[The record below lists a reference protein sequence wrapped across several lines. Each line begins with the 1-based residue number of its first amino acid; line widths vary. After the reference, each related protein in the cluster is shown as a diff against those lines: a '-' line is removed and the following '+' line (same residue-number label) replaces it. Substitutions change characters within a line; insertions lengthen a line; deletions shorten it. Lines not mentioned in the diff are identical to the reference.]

1 MSEYVVAP
9 LQFASKLRSFFKRL
23 LGVNGASRAVGV
35 RAPGAAVSE
44 ADPSFPLQFGEVIS
58 RYVIQ
63 KTLGRGNMGTVY
75 LAKEK
80 NTGKE
85 VALKFLKQ
93 ELLSDSSAISRF
105 KREANSAAQIIH
117 ANIVTVY
124 ELLENARRPYI
135 VMEYVEG
142 ETLRA
147 RVERERLRRAE
158 FFDFAL
164 QIAEGVRMAHRL
176 GVVHRDLKPENIL
189 INRDGQIK
197 IVDFGLAK
205 MKSALEERLTITGL
219 VAGTPPYM
227 SPEQWEAE
235 SVDHRADIFALGVI
249 FHEMLTGARP
259 FSGAELGELRRAICS
274 EAHARLQHEDVLLAQ
289 KLQPILDRTLEKNP
303 LARFQTLD
311 ELLADLQQARAA
323 LMGTTSVA
331 SAAELATVVQGPS
344 PATTI
349 SASTFAHESPEQ
361 FYLERGEDKLALA
374 DIAQTGV
381 TISIKGSRQIG
392 KTALLRRLIAAAK
405 QHGKQVVFM
414 DFQEFDQSQLEN
426 EETFFRSFCTA
437 LTYKFAP
444 LEQVETA
451 WQQQRLLGRIR
462 GSAEIFETYVLKL
475 RTRPLTLAMDNVD
488 RILGKDYSVN
498 FFSMLRAWHNKRQ
511 QANPVWQQ
519 FDLVLATSTEPAA
532 FIADVERSPFNVGRV
547 LRLQDFT
554 PEQAATLHERY
565 HCALA
570 PEQLQEL
577 VRWAGGHPYLL
588 RQAFELLTNRVYDVA
603 SLFEHATD
611 IYGPFGDHLRPL
623 WFGLNGKENVE
634 TESLKNG
641 LRQILKNK
649 KCGEENVFYRLQAA
663 GLVTGEAHH
672 AKFRCRLYEKFF
684 GERLHV

>member
-1 MSEYVVAP
+1 MTEHIVAP
-9 LQFASKLRSFFKRL
+9 SQFTARLRAFLKKIF
-23 LGVNGASRAVGV
+23 GANGAPFSTHARPQRAS
-35 RAPGAAVSE
+35 ALE
-44 ADPSFPLQFGEVIS
+44 ADPTLPLQRGDLVA

-93 ELLSDSSAISRF
+93 ELLSDSSAIGRF

-117 ANIVTVY
+117 ANIVTVF
-124 ELLENARRPYI
+124 ELQEKARRPYI

-147 RVERERLRRAE
+147 RLERERLSRAE

-176 GVVHRDLKPENIL
+176 GVIHRDLKPENIL

-205 MKSALEERLTITGL
+205 MKSECEHLTITGL
-219 VAGTPPYM
+219 VSGTPPYM
-227 SPEQWEAE
+227 SPEQWDAAI
-235 SVDHRADIFALGVI
+235 VDQRSDIFALGII
-249 FHEMLTGARP
+249 FHEMLMGTRP
-259 FSGAELGELRRAICS
+259 FASTDLSALRNAICF
-274 EAHARLQHEDVLLAQ
+274 EAHARLQLEDTQVAQ
-289 KLQPILDRTLEKNP
+289 SLQPLLDKALEKNP
-303 LARFQTLD
+303 LARFQTME

-323 LMGTTSVA
+323 LMGS
-331 SAAELATVVQGPS
+331 SSMPAADLATVVQDAARA
-344 PATTI
+344 ATL
-349 SASTFAHESPEQ
+349 SASVFGQDRAAQ

-374 DIAQTGV
+374 DIAQNGV

-392 KTALLRRLIAAAK
+392 KTALLRRIIAAAK

-426 EETFFRSFCTA
+426 EETFFRSFCMA

-444 LEQVETA
+444 LEQVEAA
-451 WQQQRLLGRIR
+451 WEQHRLLGRIR
-462 GSAEIFETYVLKL
+462 ACAEIFEMFVLKR

-532 FIADVERSPFNVGRV
+532 FIADLTRSPFNVGRV
-547 LRLQDFT
+547 LHLQDFT
-554 PEQAATLHERY
+554 PEQAATLNQRY
-565 HCALA
+565 QAILS

-577 VRWAGGHPYLL
+577 CHWVGGHPYLL
-588 RQAFELLTNRVYDVA
+588 RQAFELLTTRLYDFTA
-603 SLFEHATD
+603 LFEHATD

-623 WFGLNGKENVE
+623 WFGLNSKENFE
-634 TESLKNG
+634 TESLKTG
-641 LRQILKNK
+641 LRQILKTNK
-649 KCGEENVFYRLQAA
+649 CADENIFYRLQAA
-663 GLVTGEAHH
+663 GLVTGAASS
-672 AKFRCRLYEKFF
+672 AKFRCLLYEKFF
-684 GERLHV
+684 GERLHA